1 AADELA
7 DPHQEPGQQTEQ
19 KRRLESIRHAATPS
33 FDGGDGGLFEGRQER
48 PVRSCPAT
56 LVSGSPLVK
65 VNRRAHAAITRAAG
79 RAASGAQSASAAADD
94 AGTSRAAAASASAS
108 VGAPTA
114 RA

>member
-1 AADELA
+1 RFSLATCRPPPSPLFPYTTLFRSALHAADELA

-56 LVSGSPLVK
+56 LVSDRKS
-65 VNRRAHAAITRAAG
+65 TRLNSSHLGISYA
-79 RAASGAQSASAAADD
+79 
-94 AGTSRAAAASASAS
+94 
-108 VGAPTA
+108 VFCLK
-114 RA
+114 